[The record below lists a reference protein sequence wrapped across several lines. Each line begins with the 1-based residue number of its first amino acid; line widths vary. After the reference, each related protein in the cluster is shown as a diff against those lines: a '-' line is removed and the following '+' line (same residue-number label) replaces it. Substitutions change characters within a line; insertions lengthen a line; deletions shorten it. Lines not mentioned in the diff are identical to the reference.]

1 MKKRLFSLVLT
12 LALCLGLT
20 VPVSAKL
27 SDNYEIFSVICDDYV
42 ISTTEGS
49 GGSVLSA
56 HDGLRD
62 KAGNIVLPAE
72 YIDLQF
78 IDGADALIARK
89 HMEGRR
95 YADGIIDVH
104 GNTLVPFQYINI
116 DPLSGHKGYLTV
128 EDPSTYLR
136 GLLGP
141 DFSLV
146 VPTKYYTVDVLSEE
160 DGYYAV
166 ADPGKAGT
174 ASDSL
179 WNMFRKGEKWGVLDR
194 NGREIFPCVYDSIRY
209 LKDGYFAVQQGA
221 DTGVMNSQGQMVLP
235 MEYAGISRHRDT
247 FIATKYKSEEYR
259 QRVAAGEGMPSLG
272 ESWTTAGVVDIHG
285 KPLIDFGTYAVIS
298 FSEGNSVFSCGKWE
312 GQYKASDVQ
321 IVGAPTHYENTY
333 TYDYFFY
340 STVYNSEVN
349 AISPDGPSIIITVPG
364 GIIAVRVP
372 GSGTKPSE
380 QTPIISNS
388 SNAFTDVKST
398 DYYSDAV
405 QWAVEKNI
413 TSGTSKTTFS
423 PDATCSKAQILTFLW
438 HANGSPEPTAATPF
452 TDVKTAD
459 YFYKAALWAAE
470 KGLVSGST
478 FGANADC
485 TRAMTVE
492 YMWKAAGSPAPAG
505 KADFDDVPAN
515 ADYAQAVAWAVEKN
529 ITSGTGDGNF
539 SPTATC
545 TRGQIVTFLYRAMGK

>member
-1 MKKRLFSLVLT
+1 MKKRLFSLVLA

-20 VPVSAKL
+20 VSVSAKL
-27 SDNYEIFSVICDDYV
+27 SDNYEIFSVICDEYV
-42 ISTTEGS
+42 INTTEGP

-62 KAGNIVLPAE
+62 KAGNIILPAE
-72 YIDLQF
+72 YIDLHF

-89 HMEGRR
+89 HLEGRR
-95 YADGIIDVH
+95 YADGIIDIH
-104 GNTLVPFQYINI
+104 GNTLVPFQYTHI

-235 MEYAGISRHRDT
+235 MEYAGISHHRDT

-285 KPLIDFGTYAVIS
+285 KPLIDFGTYTVIK
-298 FSEGNSVFSCGKWE
+298 FSEGTGIFSCGKWE
-312 GQYKASDVQ
+312 GQYKVSDVQ
-321 IVGAPTHYENTY
+321 IVGAPTHYENMY
-333 TYDYFFY
+333 TYDHFLY
-340 STVYNSEVN
+340 STVRDSGVTS
-349 AISPDGPSIIITVPG
+349 ISPNDPSIIINTPG
-364 GIIAVRVP
+364 GVIAVPVP

-423 PDATCSKAQILTFLW
+423 PNNTCSNAEILTFLW
-438 HANGSPEPTAATPF
+438 RANGSPEPTAANPF
-452 TDVKTAD
+452 DDIKATD

-478 FGANADC
+478 FGANTDC
-485 TRAMTVE
+485 TCAMTME
-492 YMWKAAGSPAPAG
+492 YMWKAAGSPAASYNG
-505 KADFDDVPAN
+505 KFNDVPAN
-515 ADYAQAVAWAVEKN
+515 SDYAQAVAWAVENK
-529 ITSGTGDGNF
+529 ITSGTGGSNF
-539 SPTATC
+539 SPAATC
-545 TRGQIVTFLYRAMGK
+545 TRGQIVTFLHRAMGK

>member
-1 MKKRLFSLVLT
+1 M
-12 LALCLGLT
+12 
-20 VPVSAKL
+20 
-27 SDNYEIFSVICDDYV
+27 
-42 ISTTEGS
+42 
-49 GGSVLSA
+49 
-56 HDGLRD
+56 
-62 KAGNIVLPAE
+62 
-72 YIDLQF
+72 
-78 IDGADALIARK
+78 
-89 HMEGRR
+89 
-95 YADGIIDVH
+95 
-104 GNTLVPFQYINI
+104 PFQYTHI

-259 QRVAAGEGMPSLG
+259 QRVAAGEEMPSLG

-285 KPLIDFGTYAVIS
+285 KPLIDFGTYTVIK
-298 FSEGNSVFSCGKWE
+298 FSEGTGIFSCGKWE
-312 GQYKASDVQ
+312 GQYKVSDVQ
-321 IVGAPTHYENTY
+321 IVGAPTHYENMY
-333 TYDYFFY
+333 TYDHFLY
-340 STVYNSEVN
+340 STVRDSGVTS
-349 AISPDGPSIIITVPG
+349 ISPNDPSIIINTPG
-364 GIIAVRVP
+364 GVIAVPVP

-423 PDATCSKAQILTFLW
+423 PNNTCSNAEILTFLW
-438 HANGSPEPTAATPF
+438 RANGSPEPTAANPF
-452 TDVKTAD
+452 DDIKATD

-470 KGLVSGST
+470 KGLVSGSI
-478 FGANADC
+478 FGANTDC
-485 TRAMTVE
+485 TRAMTME
-492 YMWKAAGSPAPAG
+492 YMWKAAGSPAASYNG
-505 KADFDDVPAN
+505 KFNDVPAN
-515 ADYAQAVAWAVEKN
+515 SDYAQAVAWAVENK
-529 ITSGTGDGNF
+529 ITSGTGGDNF
-539 SPTATC
+539 SRCYLHPWADCYLLSPGYGKINTGSFRRFNNISATKKHPPPC
-545 TRGQIVTFLYRAMGK
+545 TFSKGGGRFFERGKSLI

>member
-146 VPTKYYTVDVLSEE
+146 VPTKYYTVDVRWPTPVKQEPPPTACGICSAK
-160 DGYYAV
+160 GRSGAFWT
-166 ADPGKAGT
+166 GMAG
-174 ASDSL
+174 
-179 WNMFRKGEKWGVLDR
+179 R
-194 NGREIFPCVYDSIRY
+194 
-209 LKDGYFAVQQGA
+209 
-221 DTGVMNSQGQMVLP
+221 
-235 MEYAGISRHRDT
+235 
-247 FIATKYKSEEYR
+247 
-259 QRVAAGEGMPSLG
+259 
-272 ESWTTAGVVDIHG
+272 
-285 KPLIDFGTYAVIS
+285 
-298 FSEGNSVFSCGKWE
+298 
-312 GQYKASDVQ
+312 
-321 IVGAPTHYENTY
+321 
-333 TYDYFFY
+333 
-340 STVYNSEVN
+340 
-349 AISPDGPSIIITVPG
+349 
-364 GIIAVRVP
+364 
-372 GSGTKPSE
+372 
-380 QTPIISNS
+380 
-388 SNAFTDVKST
+388 
-398 DYYSDAV
+398 
-405 QWAVEKNI
+405 
-413 TSGTSKTTFS
+413 FS
-423 PDATCSKAQILTFLW
+423 PASTT
-438 HANGSPEPTAATPF
+438 
-452 TDVKTAD
+452 
-459 YFYKAALWAAE
+459 
-470 KGLVSGST
+470 VS
-478 FGANADC
+478 D
-485 TRAMTVE
+485 
-492 YMWKAAGSPAPAG
+492 
-505 KADFDDVPAN
+505 
-515 ADYAQAVAWAVEKN
+515 
-529 ITSGTGDGNF
+529 I
-539 SPTATC
+539 
-545 TRGQIVTFLYRAMGK
+545 

>member
-27 SDNYEIFSVICDDYV
+27 SDNYEIFSVICDEYV
-42 ISTTEGS
+42 INTTEGS

-62 KAGNIVLPAE
+62 KAENIVLPAE

-89 HMEGRR
+89 HLDGRR

-209 LKDGYFAVQQGA
+209 LKDGYFAVQQGG
-221 DTGVMNSQGQMVLP
+221 DTGV
-235 MEYAGISRHRDT
+235 
-247 FIATKYKSEEYR
+247 
-259 QRVAAGEGMPSLG
+259 
-272 ESWTTAGVVDIHG
+272 
-285 KPLIDFGTYAVIS
+285 
-298 FSEGNSVFSCGKWE
+298 
-312 GQYKASDVQ
+312 
-321 IVGAPTHYENTY
+321 
-333 TYDYFFY
+333 
-340 STVYNSEVN
+340 
-349 AISPDGPSIIITVPG
+349 
-364 GIIAVRVP
+364 
-372 GSGTKPSE
+372 
-380 QTPIISNS
+380 
-388 SNAFTDVKST
+388 
-398 DYYSDAV
+398 
-405 QWAVEKNI
+405 
-413 TSGTSKTTFS
+413 
-423 PDATCSKAQILTFLW
+423 
-438 HANGSPEPTAATPF
+438 
-452 TDVKTAD
+452 
-459 YFYKAALWAAE
+459 
-470 KGLVSGST
+470 
-478 FGANADC
+478 
-485 TRAMTVE
+485 
-492 YMWKAAGSPAPAG
+492 
-505 KADFDDVPAN
+505 
-515 ADYAQAVAWAVEKN
+515 
-529 ITSGTGDGNF
+529 
-539 SPTATC
+539 
-545 TRGQIVTFLYRAMGK
+545 